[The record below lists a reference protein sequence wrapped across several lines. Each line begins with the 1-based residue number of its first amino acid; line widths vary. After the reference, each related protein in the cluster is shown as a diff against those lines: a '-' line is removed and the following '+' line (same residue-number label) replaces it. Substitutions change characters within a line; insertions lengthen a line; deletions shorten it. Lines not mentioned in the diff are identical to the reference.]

1 MSYSSEELR
10 IAEART
16 KQVIGLSQSICD
28 DVGYRSDK
36 MKEIVLMIVSEQISS
51 IDEKSILRQIN
62 IDRCSMRKQ

>member
-16 KQVIGLSQSICD
+16 KQVIGLTDSICED
-28 DVGYRSDK
+28 IGCRSDK
-36 MKEIVLMIVSEQISS
+36 MREIILMIVSEQISS

-62 IDRCSMRKQ
+62 TDRNSMRKP